1 MTQWLLRTFAEKQPI
16 NDEATRRN
24 RYGTVGSAVG
34 IAVNALLALM
44 KLLVGLATGSVAVV
58 ADAANNLSDAGGS
71 VVSLISMRIAQKPV
85 DLEHPFGHGRMEYI
99 GTLGVGVIILLMGF
113 ELAKSG
119 VESIVSPAPL
129 AFGWVPFCIL
139 VMSIALKLWLW
150 RFYTSV
156 GKEIDSSA
164 LLAAAKDSQ
173 SDVLATGAVAVS
185 MLVGHVASIAI
196 DGWMGLIVALLVLKA
211 GWEVCRDTIDS
222 LLGGK
227 PDPTLG
233 QEIVDMLLQHE
244 MILGVHDL
252 IIHDYGPGRC
262 VASIHAEVP
271 CDGSLVGIHE
281 VIDRAELEI
290 SEKLNI
296 PICIHMD
303 PVETGN
309 AETDMTKAKLAEY
322 LHTLQP
328 GLKLHD
334 FRRVPGE
341 DRINLI
347 FDVVIPAGY
356 SDTSMLR
363 DRLCEYAVTLDPR
376 HRCVI
381 RFDLDYISK

>member
-99 GTLGVGVIILLMGF
+99 GALGVGVIILLMGF

-129 AFGWVPFCIL
+129 AFGWVPFSIL

-185 MLVGHVASIAI
+185 MLAGHFAHIAI

-211 GWEVCRDTIDS
+211 GWEVCRDS
-222 LLGGK
+222 
-227 PDPTLG
+227 PTRCW
-233 QEIVDMLLQHE
+233 
-244 MILGVHDL
+244 
-252 IIHDYGPGRC
+252 GRKS
-262 VASIHAEVP
+262 SI
-271 CDGSLVGIHE
+271 CFCS
-281 VIDRAELEI
+281 
-290 SEKLNI
+290 
-296 PICIHMD
+296 
-303 PVETGN
+303 
-309 AETDMTKAKLAEY
+309 TK
-322 LHTLQP
+322 
-328 GLKLHD
+328 
-334 FRRVPGE
+334 
-341 DRINLI
+341 
-347 FDVVIPAGY
+347 
-356 SDTSMLR
+356 
-363 DRLCEYAVTLDPR
+363 
-376 HRCVI
+376 
-381 RFDLDYISK
+381 